1 MKKKKCHTV
10 LIEELLDAPIHTHQ
24 SLNNLQLLPHI
35 TCLHANHHMM
45 AQITDTHHPGQLHVL
60 TSNLCLL
67 NFLFLFFLHS
77 YKNCVK

>member
-1 MKKKKCHTV
+1 MCHAV

-35 TCLHANHHMM
+35 TCLHMM
-45 AQITDTHHPGQLHVL
+45 VQITDTHHGGQLHVLL

-67 NFLFLFFLHS
+67 IFILFLHS